1 MGKYGKRQLNN
12 DAPKNKSP
20 NKNKEWKDVFKTNN
34 DNLIPTDEDIKLVA
48 VEVNELNKDKV
59 VKAKEQ
65 IKEQKSKRGK
75 WFSAVFFVVNLIV
88 LAGVLLYQYNEFGV
102 KDLDT
107 FLVQDQNF
115 KYLIIAFAMFGVI
128 MLMEAIRNYA
138 LLLKSTKT
146 HRPILAYKAASIHRY
161 YDNITP
167 LATGGQAFELV
178 YLKSRGVKSGVATS
192 IPFSKYIINQFVFV
206 TLSIILLCF
215 NGWVLEDGAKF
226 TTVLAIITLVVI
238 CCAVGFIIFL
248 SVSKKFAPKLILSIL
263 KFAQKCRLIK
273 DYNKTFEKIMHFVL
287 EYQRCIKYYAS
298 SFWTLITAFLTT
310 VAIYVSKALIA
321 FFIYCTFN
329 GFNTEV
335 FSTIFTK
342 IILCELVVK
351 LVPIPGGS
359 GLSEISFTAIFL
371 SLFDNGSIFWALLM
385 WRILD
390 YFAYLIQGGLI
401 FIYDFIIGN
410 RINAKIKQK
419 YQWVDDED
427 DEEEFNKV
435 LELSLGK
442 EKSTKKP
449 ESKQSNS
456 QQTEDVS
463 EENSETNDE
472 KMKDEEG
479 ENNSSTE
486 TDSNNKEDDKIE
498 DNNET
503 DKK

>member
-12 DAPKNKSP
+12 EALKNKYP

-34 DNLIPTDEDIKLVA
+34 DNLIPTDEDIKIA
-48 VEVNELNKDKV
+48 EIEVSELNKDKV
-59 VKAKEQ
+59 DKAKEQ

-107 FLVQDQNF
+107 FLVQDKNF
-115 KYLIIAFAMFGVI
+115 KYLIIAFAMFAAI
-128 MLMEAIRNYA
+128 MILEAIRNYA

-146 HRPILAYKAASIHRY
+146 HRPILAYKSAAIHRY

-206 TLSIILLCF
+206 SLSIILLCF
-215 NGWVLEDGAKF
+215 NGWVLGDGAKF
-226 TTVLAIITLVVI
+226 TTVLAIITLIVI

-263 KFAQKCRLIK
+263 KFAQKCRIIK
-273 DYNKTFEKIMHFVL
+273 DYNKTFEKIMRFVL

-298 SFWTLITAFLTT
+298 SFWTLIAAFLTT
-310 VAIYVSKALIA
+310 VGIYVSKALIA

-329 GFNTEV
+329 GFNTAV

-390 YFAYLIQGGLI
+390 YFSYLIQGGLI
-401 FIYDFIIGN
+401 LIYDFIIGN

-419 YQWVDDED
+419 YQWSTEED

-442 EKSTKKP
+442 QKSTK
-449 ESKQSNS
+449 EQG
-456 QQTEDVS
+456 Q
-463 EENSETNDE
+463 
-472 KMKDEEG
+472 
-479 ENNSSTE
+479 
-486 TDSNNKEDDKIE
+486 
-498 DNNET
+498 
-503 DKK
+503 

>member
-12 DAPKNKSP
+12 DAKKDKTSKQNA
-20 NKNKEWKDVFKTNN
+20 EWKDVFKTNN
-34 DNLIPTDEDIKLVA
+34 DNLIPTDEDIKLTP
-48 VEVNELNKDKV
+48 VEEKELNKDKV
-59 VKAKEQ
+59 DKAKEQ

-75 WFSAVFFVVNLIV
+75 WFSAVFFVVNLFV

-115 KYLIIAFAMFGVI
+115 KYLIIAFAVFAVI
-128 MLMEAIRNYA
+128 MIMEAIRNYA

-146 HRPILAYKAASIHRY
+146 HRPILAYKAAAIHRY

-178 YLKSRGVKSGVATS
+178 YLRSRGVKSGVATS

-263 KFAQKCRLIK
+263 KFAQKCRIIK
-273 DYNKTFEKIMHFVL
+273 DYNKTFEKIMRFVL

-310 VAIYVSKALIA
+310 VAIYVCKALIA

-329 GFNTEV
+329 GFNTAV
-335 FSTIFTK
+335 FATIFTK

-401 FIYDFIIGN
+401 LIYDFVIGN
-410 RINAKIKQK
+410 RINVKVKQK
-419 YQWVDDED
+419 YQWSNEDE
-427 DEEEFNKV
+427 DEEEFNRV
-435 LELSLGK
+435 LELSLDKQKKHNDANNEQLTETQNEGVLK
-442 EKSTKKP
+442 ESVETQIDDVEQKEEDQNTTLE
-449 ESKQSNS
+449 ESNI
-456 QQTEDVS
+456 
-463 EENSETNDE
+463 
-472 KMKDEEG
+472 EG
-479 ENNSSTE
+479 ENNE
-486 TDSNNKEDDKIE
+486 EK
-498 DNNET
+498 
-503 DKK
+503 